1 MGQKNLPTIR
11 ANRVNFDLKQPKSRL
26 PTTLLGVKIS
36 LIAEVMK
43 ISRHMC
49 SMQLGLTSIVD
60 DPLSFV

>member
-26 PTTLLGVKIS
+26 PTILTVKIS
-36 LIAEVMK
+36 LIGEVMK